1 MPTALE
7 LTREGWKPYLE
18 GPRRPPSPPK
28 PTAEERR
35 TRERLVTTAR
45 QAAALLKRRFAV
57 RRVILFGSL
66 ADSDW
71 FSVDSDVDMAVEGLA
86 PGDYWEAWRLV
97 EGVIG
102 ERPVDLVEI
111 ELTGESLRRM
121 IEREGIE
128 L

>member
-18 GPRRPPSPPK
+18 APRRPPSPPK

-71 FSVDSDVDMAVEGLA
+71 FSVDSDVDMADEGLA